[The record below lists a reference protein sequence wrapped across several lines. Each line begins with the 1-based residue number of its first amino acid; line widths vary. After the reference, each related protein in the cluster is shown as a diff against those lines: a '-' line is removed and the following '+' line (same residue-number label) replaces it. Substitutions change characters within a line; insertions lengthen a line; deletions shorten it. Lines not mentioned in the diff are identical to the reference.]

1 MQGYNCIAVVHRDG
15 GKWLMCKR
23 RKDPYKGLF
32 NLVGGKI
39 ESGEDH
45 LAAAYRELYEETS
58 ITAEDIDIQR
68 LITFDYPLDGCFVE
82 VYAGQLKDDIQV
94 SGDENE
100 LVWKSLDDNFF
111 DMKYYAGEGN
121 IGHILEI
128 LKLHPELAEL

>member
-58 ITAEDIDIQR
+58 ITAEDINIQR

-121 IGHILEI
+121 IEHILEI

>member
-1 MQGYNCIAVVHRDG
+1 MHGYNCIAVVHRDG

-45 LAAAYRELYEETS
+45 LAAAYRGLYEETS

>member
-1 MQGYNCIAVVHRDG
+1 MHGYNCIAVVHRDG

-58 ITAEDIDIQR
+58 ITAEDITIQR